1 MESYFIKLKN
11 LLLVYMIFVPAC
23 VPEMDFEAPQI
34 ENPRIEIEADT
45 RLYVLINNYL
55 QGGEEIHTF
64 SEAEEIWAQAIVV
77 SSDEAGNFY
86 KRLIVQDVEGPDIR
100 GLSILIDLRSSYA
113 KYPFGSML
121 YINVE
126 GLSLFGENGSF
137 TLGFRNRD
145 RVEAIPESLLDRF
158 LVRTGIQAHPQT
170 EIIQASKLSEKNIN
184 TRVRLKGLQF
194 EREDL
199 GQTYAA
205 EPHDA
210 YNALRPLKI
219 CSDPAPLFL
228 STSVYADFKFERL
241 PESTFELEGLLIREY
256 DNQMALVL
264 NDPDDLKMESESR
277 CDDEFLECEPPDKS
291 GIQVNHKNSD
301 DEKFYDE
308 QTLYYENFEG
318 IQYTRDL
325 EKIGWSNLNSNFSN
339 GRFVKRSENDNT
351 FVRVSAYGTSESV
364 MEAWLI
370 SPEIDLDLTQQEYL
384 FFDSRATFN
393 EGRLLSVW
401 ISTDYDG
408 DTDKDDPG
416 EATWYRLAAK
426 VSEGSSDGS
435 NEKFISSEGI
445 SLDCV
450 NGKARIA
457 FRYLGGD
464 PGPSTNYD
472 LDNILIRGRFQ

>member
-11 LLLVYMIFVPAC
+11 LFLVYMIFVPAC

-34 ENPRIEIEADT
+34 ENPRIETEADT
-45 RLYVLINNYL
+45 CLYVLINTYL

-64 SEAEEIWAQAIVV
+64 SEAEEIWVQALVV

-121 YINVE
+121 YINVA

-145 RVEAIPESLLDRF
+145 RVGAIPESLLDRF
-158 LVRTGIQAHPQT
+158 LMRKGIQVYPET

-210 YNALRPLKI
+210 YNALRPLKM

-256 DNQMALVL
+256 DNQMAMVL

-291 GIQVNHKNSD
+291 GILVNKNSD

-325 EKIGWSNLNSNFSN
+325 EKIGWSNLNSNFGN

-370 SPEIDLDLTQQEYL
+370 SPEIDLHLTQQEHL

-401 ISTDYDG
+401 ISTDYEE

-416 EATWYRLAAK
+416 KATWHRLEAK

-450 NGKARIA
+450 KGKARIA

>member
-1 MESYFIKLKN
+1 MNFD
-11 LLLVYMIFVPAC
+11 V
-23 VPEMDFEAPQI
+23 PQI
-34 ENPRIEIEADT
+34 ENPGIEIEADT
-45 RLYVLINNYL
+45 RLNVLINNYL
-55 QGGEEIHTF
+55 QSGEEIYTF
-64 SEAEEIWAQAIVV
+64 SEAEEIWVQALVV

-86 KRLIVQDVEGPDIR
+86 KRLVVQDLEGPDIR
-100 GLSILIDLRSSYA
+100 GLSILIDLRSSYM
-113 KYPFGSML
+113 KYPFGSIL
-121 YINVE
+121 YINAA

-145 RVEAIPESLLDRF
+145 RAEAIPKSLLDRF
-158 LVRTGIQAHPQT
+158 LVRTGMRMFPQT
-170 EIIQASKLSEKNIN
+170 EIVQASKLSEKNIN
-184 TRVRLKGLQF
+184 TRVRLKGVQF

-210 YNALRPLKI
+210 YNALRPLQM

-228 STSVYADFKFERL
+228 STSVYADFKFEML
-241 PESTFELEGLLIREY
+241 PESIFELEGLLIREY

-264 NDPDDLKMESESR
+264 NDLDDLEMESPSR
-277 CDDEFLECEPPDKS
+277 CDDEFLECDPFDET
-291 GIQVNHKNSD
+291 GIQLNQKDSN
-301 DEKFYDE
+301 EQTLYDE

-325 EKIGWSNLNSNFSN
+325 EKTGWSNVNTNFGN
-339 GRFVKRSENDNT
+339 GRFVKRTENDNT

-370 SPEIDLDLTQQEYL
+370 SPEIDLDLTRQEHL
-384 FFDSRATFN
+384 SFDSRTTFN

-401 ISTDYDG
+401 ISTDYE
-408 DTDKDDPG
+408 DDPG
-416 EATWYRLAAK
+416 KATWHRLAAHI
-426 VSEGSSDGS
+426 SEGSADGS

-445 SLDCV
+445 NLDCV
-450 NGKARIA
+450 HGKVRIA

-472 LDNILIRGRFQ
+472 LDNVLIQGRFQ

>member
-1 MESYFIKLKN
+1 MVSYFIKLKN
-11 LLLVYMIFVPAC
+11 LLLVCVVSVIAC
-23 VPEMDFEAPQI
+23 VPEMDFKAPQT
-34 ENPRIEIEADT
+34 ENPQIEIEADT
-45 RLYVLINNYL
+45 RLNVLINNYL
-55 QGGEEIHTF
+55 QRGEEIHTF
-64 SEAEEIWAQAIVV
+64 SEAEEIWVQALVV

-121 YINVE
+121 YINVA

-158 LVRTGIQAHPQT
+158 LVRTGIQAYPQT
-170 EIIQASKLSEKNIN
+170 EIKQASKLSEKNIN
-184 TRVRLKGLQF
+184 TRVRLTGLQF

-210 YNALRPLKI
+210 YNALRPLKM

-264 NDPDDLKMESESR
+264 NDPDDLQIESDSR
-277 CDDEFLECEPPDKS
+277 CDDEFLECEPPIET
-291 GIQVNHKNSD
+291 GILVNKNSD

-318 IQYTRDL
+318 IQYSRDL
-325 EKIGWSNLNSNFSN
+325 EKIGWSNLNSNFGN

-370 SPEIDLDLTQQEYL
+370 SPEIDLDLTQQEHL

-401 ISTDYDG
+401 ISTDYEE

-416 EATWYRLAAK
+416 KATWYRLPAK
-426 VSEGSSDGS
+426 ISEGSSDGS

-450 NGKARIA
+450 KGKARIA

>member
-1 MESYFIKLKN
+1 MEQFNLTMESYFIKLKN
-11 LLLVYMIFVPAC
+11 LFLVYMIFVPAC

-34 ENPRIEIEADT
+34 ENPRLEIEADT
-45 RLYVLINNYL
+45 RLYALINNYL

-64 SEAEEIWAQAIVV
+64 SEAEEIWAQALVV

-113 KYPFGSML
+113 KYPFGSIL

-158 LVRTGIQAHPQT
+158 LVRTGIQVHPQT

-210 YNALRPLKI
+210 YNALRPLKM

-241 PESTFELEGLLIREY
+241 PQSTFELEGLLIREY

-277 CDDEFLECEPPDKS
+277 CDDEFLECKLPDKS
-291 GIQVNHKNSD
+291 GIQVNQKNSD

-401 ISTDYDG
+401 ISTDYDE

-416 EATWYRLAAK
+416 KANWYRLAAK

-435 NEKFISSEGI
+435 NEKFISSEEI

-464 PGPSTNYD
+464 PGPQLTMT
-472 LDNILIRGRFQ
+472 LTIF

>member
-1 MESYFIKLKN
+1 MKLKI
-11 LLLVYMIFVPAC
+11 LLLFYLISVLAC
-23 VPEMDFEAPQI
+23 APEMNFEAPQI
-34 ENPRIEIEADT
+34 ENPRIEIEANA
-45 RLYVLINNYL
+45 RLNVLIKNYL
-55 QGGEEIHTF
+55 QSGEEIHTF
-64 SEAEEIWAQAIVV
+64 SEAPEIWVQVLVV

-86 KRLIVQDVEGPDIR
+86 KRLIVQDLEGTDIR
-100 GLSILIDLRSSYA
+100 GLSILVDLRSSYS
-113 KYPFGSML
+113 KYSFGSIL
-121 YINVE
+121 YINAS
-126 GLSLFGENGSF
+126 GLSLYGENGSF
-137 TLGFRNRD
+137 SLGFRNQD
-145 RVEAIPESLLDRF
+145 RVAAIPESLLDRF
-158 LVRTGIQAHPQT
+158 LVRTGIQVYPKT
-170 EIIQASKLSEKNIN
+170 EIVQASKLSEKNIN
-184 TRVRLKGLQF
+184 TRVRLTGAQF

-228 STSVYADFKFERL
+228 STSVYADFKFQRL

-256 DNQMALVL
+256 GNQMALVL

-277 CDDEFLECEPPDKS
+277 CDDEFLECEPTDKI
-291 GIQVNHKNSD
+291 GIQANQKNSE
-301 DEKFYDE
+301 DEQLYDE
-308 QTLYYENFEG
+308 RTLYFENFEDV
-318 IQYTRDL
+318 QYTRDL
-325 EKIGWSNLNSNFSN
+325 EKIGWSNVNRNFGN

-351 FVRVSAYGTSESV
+351 FVRVSAYGTSETT

-370 SPEIDLDLTQQEYL
+370 SPEIDLDLTRQEHL

-401 ISTDYDG
+401 ISTDYEE
-408 DTDKDDPG
+408 DTHKDDPG
-416 EATWYRLAAK
+416 KATWYRLVARI
-426 VSEGSSDGS
+426 SEGSADGS

-450 NGKARIA
+450 QGKVRIA

-472 LDNILIRGRFQ
+472 LDNILIRGRSQ